1 MKGHL
6 WSCFFTSLIPIGT
19 ALLPNVNSKISIT
32 TLVTRKRSILM
43 IIMVLSKT
51 VWDLSFGLKNKSLFS
66 QKKRDCD
73 APRQLN
79 TGKTKNY
86 SLFVLKI

>member
-19 ALLPNVNSKISIT
+19 ALLTNVNSKISIT

-66 QKKRDCD
+66 QKKRDLFKIVI
-73 APRQLN
+73 ATKQL
-79 TGKTKNY
+79 KEISY
-86 SLFVLKI
+86 AY